1 MVETIYQ
8 HYEQLLGITVPWQV
22 TSVELNHAA
31 KSVTIRV
38 AWPDRTA
45 VPCPVCAE
53 LCTIASHREER
64 SWRHLDTMQFAT
76 ILQCR
81 VPRARCAKHGVKTI
95 HVPWASP
102 GSRFTLLFESFAID
116 VLRTAA
122 HLTAA
127 CLLLGISWDQ
137 AFRIM
142 DKAVERGVTRRAF
155 GDSLQHVGVDE
166 KSFGKGQS
174 YGSLLTDLDGQ
185 RVLEVVQGRKRAN
198 ADELWATLPEQQ
210 RTGLTA
216 VALDMWEPFMAAAR
230 AAAPQADQVHDKFHV
245 TSYLTK
251 AVDHVR
257 RAEAKQLRATDNPL
271 LTGTKYL
278 WLRNPTTWSDE
289 ERTKFRSLQAESL
302 KTGRAWA
309 VKEAFT
315 QFWGYRSLTWAKQF
329 FTRWY
334 FWATHS
340 QLAPVVQAAKTLK
353 RHLTGILAYVKHRI
367 TNAVTEG
374 LNSKIQTLKANARG
388 YRNFAHYRTA
398 ILFHC
403 GKLSLQP

>member
-1 MVETIYQ
+1 MVESVYR
-8 HYEQLLGITVPWQV
+8 HYEQLLGLTVPWQV

-31 KSVTIRV
+31 KSVTVRV
-38 AWPDRTA
+38 AWPTGEP
-45 VPCPVCAE
+45 VPCPVCNDPCVVAG
-53 LCTIASHREER
+53 HREER

-81 VPRARCAKHGVKTI
+81 VPRSRCRDHGVKTI
-95 HVPWASP
+95 HVPWASA

-116 VLRTAA
+116 VLKTAA

-127 CLLLGISWDQ
+127 CTLLQISWDQ

-142 DKAVERGVTRRAF
+142 DRAVERGVTRRAF
-155 GDSLQHVGVDE
+155 TDPLKHVGVDE

-174 YGSLLTDLDGQ
+174 YGSLLTDLDEQ

-198 ADELWATLPEQQ
+198 ADALWAKLPAEQ
-210 RTGLTA
+210 RASLVA
-216 VALDMWEPFMAAAR
+216 VALDMWEPFMQATQ

-245 TSYLTK
+245 VSYLTK
-251 AVDHVR
+251 AVDLVR
-257 RAEAKQLRATDNPL
+257 RAEAKRLTATGNPL

-278 WLRNPTTWSDE
+278 WLRNPTNWSDE
-289 ERTKFRSLQAESL
+289 ERIQFRSLKEASL
-302 KTGRAWA
+302 KTSRAWA

-315 QFWGYRSLTWAKQF
+315 QFWTYRSLTWAKKF
-329 FTRWY
+329 FTRWF
-334 FWATHS
+334 FWATHTR
-340 QLAPVVQAAKTLK
+340 LAPMVSAAKTLK

-403 GKLSLQP
+403 GKLSLQA

>member
-1 MVETIYQ
+1 MDETVYS
-8 HYEQLLGITVPWQV
+8 HYTQLLGLTVPWRV
-22 TSVELNHAA
+22 TTVELDHTA
-31 KSVTIRV
+31 KTVTVSV
-38 AWPDRTA
+38 AWPTNTP
-45 VPCPVCAE
+45 VPCPECATA
-53 LCTIASHREER
+53 CTVASHREQR

-81 VPRARCAKHGVKTI
+81 VPRARCPDHGVKTI
-95 HVPWASP
+95 SVPWASR
-102 GSRFTLLFESFAID
+102 GSRFTLLFEGFAVD
-116 VLRTAA
+116 VLKTAA

-127 CLLLGISWDQ
+127 CLLLRISWDQ

-142 DKAVERGVTRRAF
+142 DKAVERGLTRRAF
-155 GDSLQHVGVDE
+155 TDTLSHVGIDE

-185 RVLEVVQGRKRAN
+185 RVLEVVQGRKRVN
-198 ADELWATLPEQQ
+198 ADELWAKLPAEQ
-210 RTGLTA
+210 RTALTA
-216 VALDMWEPFMAAAR
+216 VALDMWEPFMAATQ

-251 AVDHVR
+251 AVDLVR
-257 RAEAKQLRATDNPL
+257 RAEAKQLKTTDSPL

-278 WLRNPTTWSDE
+278 WLRNPTNWSDE
-289 ERTKFRSLQAESL
+289 ERSQFRSLKQESL

-309 VKEAFT
+309 VKEAFVH
-315 QFWGYRSLTWAKQF
+315 FWSYRSLTWATKF

-334 FWATHS
+334 FWATHTR
-340 QLAPVVQAAKTLK
+340 LAPVVSAAKTLK
-353 RHLTGILAYVKHRI
+353 RHLTGILAYMKHRI

-388 YRNFAHYRTA
+388 YRNFGHYRTA

-403 GKLSLQP
+403 GKLSLQA